1 MFSKK
6 CMVVGSLLVMAAQT
20 ATAASTC
27 SGMAGDVD
35 TICGQNGYA
44 GVLVDNAGAVDC
56 AGDTCNNNDAITCC
70 KPAALC
76 TTITDVSDPFALS
89 EVCSDNA
96 VYANAVTV
104 GAFCAGTAC
113 ALSDESRCCV
123 VKANCDTITLGTS
136 PSLTEVCGG
145 DDAFTGALIGSASST
160 KCAGAACGTVDK
172 STCCAQKA
180 TCGTITADSS
190 PNLATVCGNDPGYT
204 GALGSSSA
212 KCLGATCGIGDK
224 GTCCATPSTC
234 TSDYDK
240 GDHMVASGAGTA
252 RGTTIKF
259 TCDSGYA
266 AENNGDVKCTDQG
279 GWEGGEC
286 EKVTPTCSVT
296 DGSKATPWTGG
307 TGERSSGQYEPCTCT
322 GAAKSCSTLNVCDV
336 AKKTCVCTPG
346 KDHWCYEDDER
357 SWAIKFGCFK
367 EGDSEFKGYKCDGDN
382 VLGAKYSDS
391 SCTTHTTPANGGE
404 DETFSAT
411 KKTKDKKEDG
421 TVITVEDPTVTGIST
436 CKGGVAGAGAGAAAP
451 GPAPGPAPGAAAPG
465 PSGDAEF
472 DAGSVAQ
479 CSTLAM
485 LMVVAA
491 MWAGRN

>member
-1 MFSKK
+1 
-6 CMVVGSLLVMAAQT
+6 MVVGSLLVMAAQT

-27 SGMAGDVD
+27 SGMAGLVS

-44 GVLVDNAGAVDC
+44 GVLVDNPGAVNC

-96 VYANAVTV
+96 VYAQAVTV

-123 VKANCDTITLGTS
+123 VKANCNTITLGTS
-136 PSLTEVCGG
+136 PSLTDVCGG
-145 DDAFTGALIGSASST
+145 DDAFTGVLIGSASST
-160 KCAGAACGTVDK
+160 KCAGATCGTVDK
-172 STCCAQKA
+172 ETCCVQKA
-180 TCGTITADSS
+180 TCGTITANSS
-190 PNLATVCGNDPGYT
+190 PNVTTVCGNDPGYT

-212 KCLGATCGIGDK
+212 KCLGATCDPMNDRA
-224 GTCCATPSTC
+224 TCCAAVSTC
-234 TSDYDK
+234 TSDYAES
-240 GDHMVASGAGTA
+240 GMVASGAGTA
-252 RGTTIKF
+252 RGASITF

-266 AENNGDVKCTDQG
+266 ATENGVAECNGDGTWSG
-279 GWEGGEC
+279 GKC

-307 TGERSSGQYEPCTCT
+307 TAGYEPCTCT
-322 GAAKSCSTLNVCDV
+322 GAAKKCTTLNVCDV
-336 AKKTCVCTPG
+336 KKKTCVCTPG
-346 KDHWCYEDDER
+346 KDHWCYEDAEH
-357 SWAIKFGCFK
+357 SFAVKFGCIAD
-367 EGDSEFKGYKCDGDN
+367 GSEFKGWKCVGDN
-382 VLGAKYSDS
+382 VLEAKYSDAA
-391 SCTTHTTPANGGE
+391 CTTHITPANGG
-404 DETFSAT
+404 DDKTFSAT
-411 KKTKDKKEDG
+411 KVTKVEKEGG
-421 TVITVEDPTVTGIST
+421 TVVTEVDTDVKGIST
-436 CKGGVAGAGAGAAAP
+436 CKGGVAGAGAA
-451 GPAPGPAPGAAAPG
+451 APGPAPGAAAPG